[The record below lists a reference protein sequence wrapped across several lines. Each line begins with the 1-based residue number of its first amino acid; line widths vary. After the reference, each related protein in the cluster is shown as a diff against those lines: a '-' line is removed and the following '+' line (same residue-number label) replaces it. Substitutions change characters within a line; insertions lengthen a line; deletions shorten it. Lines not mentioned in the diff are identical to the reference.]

1 MPMSSALF
9 DSTNACPAPVAPLL
23 PRAHLGLGGGFTTL
37 HPLAF
42 NSSFLFCAGF
52 CTRPPPPACT
62 TEPAPPNRAPPSSSS
77 PACLLSLLLPSP
89 PPSPPRARQ
98 IHGPFS
104 CVIGL
109 TSAAALA
116 WCGAGAGAMW
126 ENRKRRKK
134 KRPRLKHSMAC
145 HPSRG
150 SSSTNYMDFAPCVV
164 SRPPLWTRS
173 TYVYGQKTQ
182 KRHRNGGDVQL
193 TCTRPCRTIQDR
205 RGAGHWET
213 AAARLASWLTFLRE
227 PGVASLAPALGDACG
242 KGFTFCIRCRKHCA
256 MSLHDFRLAGRMV
269 GGVQLLGIVRRRY
282 RSFSVCAGAGKHGQ
296 VSQGR
301 PDDEADGQDDDG
313 GDDMGSTTVIRVASA
328 LGESGDTAGG
338 AAVFG
343 V

>member
-1 MPMSSALF
+1 MLTVATAAITTTITTKSAANPWSFFMRYWAYL
-9 DSTNACPAPVAPLL
+9 SRC
-23 PRAHLGLGGGFTTL
+23 LGLVRCWCWCHVGKQEKKEKKKAASETL
-37 HPLAF
+37 D
-42 NSSFLFCAGF
+42 GM
-52 CTRPPPPACT
+52 PPKQRQQQQHHHHHHHHQQQQQQQQHQLYGLRT
-62 TEPAPPNRAPPSSSS
+62 MRR
-77 PACLLSLLLPSP
+77 LPSP
-89 PPSPPRARQ
+89 P
-98 IHGPFS
+98 
-104 CVIGL
+104 L
-109 TSAAALA
+109 DAL
-116 WCGAGAGAMW
+116 
-126 ENRKRRKK
+126 
-134 KRPRLKHSMAC
+134 
-145 HPSRG
+145 
-150 SSSTNYMDFAPCVV
+150 D
-164 SRPPLWTRS
+164 
-173 TYVYGQKTQ
+173 